1 MRDVATYRVR
11 PERVRRLRMRR
22 ATNRTMLAVAI
33 LAAGTLSFSL
43 FRSQGITLV
52 VEGQPRAVP
61 TMSGSVGELLAQ
73 HGIDPGIA
81 SDVTPEASTEVADGM
96 TVVVELEGV
105 TAATDPSDRGIW
117 VVEGSGAEAMELIA
131 KLATGPAGSG
141 GPVGHS
147 SISSVNVVVR
157 GKHRA
162 VVTNAT
168 EVGQLLSAMG
178 ISPDRDDRVLPPP
191 SSPVTD
197 GGTVRFAEVETETLE
212 ARVEVP
218 FETVSRISSH
228 LYPLEEEIAREGVPG
243 VAVRVFEV
251 KLVDGKRVGRELLSE
266 EIVRQPKD
274 QLRLVGPESAVD
286 PEGTDPGVY
295 VPSGVQT
302 GESTWYDPPWSGLTA
317 AHKTLPIGT
326 MVTVTNL
333 ANGQSVLVRIND
345 RGPYAPGRIIDL
357 SPEAFSVISDLG
369 FGVLDVRISW

>member
-1 MRDVATYRVR
+1 M
-11 PERVRRLRMRR
+11 
-22 ATNRTMLAVAI
+22 NRTMLAVTI
-33 LAAGTLSFSL
+33 LAAGTLSFSM

-73 HGIDPGIA
+73 HGIDPSLA
-81 SDVTPEASTEVADGM
+81 TDVTPEASTELADGM

-105 TAATDPSDRGIW
+105 TATTDPSDGGIW
-117 VVEGSGAEAMELIA
+117 VVEGSGADAMELIA
-131 KLATGPAGSG
+131 KLATGPGASQGPIGHQAISNVEVRTRGS
-141 GPVGHS
+141 
-147 SISSVNVVVR
+147 R
-157 GKHRA
+157 RA

-191 SSPVTD
+191 SSPIVD
-197 GGTVRFAEVETETLE
+197 GATVRYVEVETRTV
-212 ARVEVP
+212 RSKVEVP
-218 FETVSRISSH
+218 FETVSRISST
-228 LYPLEEEIAREGVPG
+228 LYPGEEEIARAGVPG
-243 VAVRVFEV
+243 LAVRTYQV
-251 KLVDGKRVGRELLSE
+251 KLVDGQRVGRAIVDE
-266 EIVRQPKD
+266 EVVRRPKD

-302 GESTWYDPPWSGLTA
+302 GQATWYDPPWSGLTA

-333 ANGQSVLVRIND
+333 ANGQSVVVRIND

-357 SPEAFSVISDLG
+357 SPEAFSAVSDLG
-369 FGVLDVRISW
+369 SGVLDVRISW

>member
-1 MRDVATYRVR
+1 
-11 PERVRRLRMRR
+11 
-22 ATNRTMLAVAI
+22 
-33 LAAGTLSFSL
+33 
-43 FRSQGITLV
+43 
-52 VEGQPRAVP
+52 
-61 TMSGSVGELLAQ
+61 
-73 HGIDPGIA
+73 
-81 SDVTPEASTEVADGM
+81 M

-105 TAATDPSDRGIW
+105 TATTDPSDGGIW

-147 SISSVNVVVR
+147 PISDVEVQVR
-157 GKHRA
+157 GKLRS

-191 SSPVTD
+191 SSPLIEGVR
-197 GGTVRFAEVETETLE
+197 VRFLEVETETVT
-212 ARVEVP
+212 AKVEVP
-218 FETVSRISSH
+218 FETVSRISST
-228 LYPLEEEIAREGVPG
+228 LYPGEDEIARDGVPG
-243 VAVRVFEV
+243 TAVRTYQV
-251 KLVDGKRVGRELLSE
+251 KLVDGQRMDRELVGE
-266 EIVRQPKD
+266 RIVRRPKD
-274 QLRLVGPESAVD
+274 RLRLVGPESAVD

-302 GESTWYDPPWSGLTA
+302 GQATWYDPPWSGLTA

-333 ANGQSVLVRIND
+333 ANGQSVVVRIND

-357 SPEAFSVISDLG
+357 SPEAFSAISDLG
-369 FGVLDVRISW
+369 SGVLDVRISW